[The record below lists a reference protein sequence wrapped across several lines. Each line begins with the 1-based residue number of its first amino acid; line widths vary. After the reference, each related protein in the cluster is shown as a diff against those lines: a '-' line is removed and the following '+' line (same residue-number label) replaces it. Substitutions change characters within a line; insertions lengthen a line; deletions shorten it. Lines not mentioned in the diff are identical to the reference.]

1 MERVTNGLYIAMAGT
16 LATVGLYSRLSHKAD
31 KLRKGGSLDNLPIVD
46 FTFVAP
52 PEESDNNYDF
62 LLP

>member
-31 KLRKGGSLDNLPIVD
+31 KLRKGGSLDKLPTVD
-46 FTFVAP
+46 FTFVLVPAD
-52 PEESDNNYDF
+52 SNQNFDF
-62 LLP
+62 ND

>member
-31 KLRKGGSLDNLPIVD
+31 KLRKGGSLDKLPIVD
-46 FTFVAP
+46 FTFVAVP
-52 PEESDNNYDF
+52 ADTNQNFDF
-62 LLP
+62 ND

>member
-46 FTFVAP
+46 FTFVLVPAD
-52 PEESDNNYDF
+52 SNQNFDF
-62 LLP
+62 ND

>member
-31 KLRKGGSLDNLPIVD
+31 KLRKGGSLDKLPTVD
-46 FTFVAP
+46 FTFVLVPAD
-52 PEESDNNYDF
+52 SHQNFDF
-62 LLP
+62 ND